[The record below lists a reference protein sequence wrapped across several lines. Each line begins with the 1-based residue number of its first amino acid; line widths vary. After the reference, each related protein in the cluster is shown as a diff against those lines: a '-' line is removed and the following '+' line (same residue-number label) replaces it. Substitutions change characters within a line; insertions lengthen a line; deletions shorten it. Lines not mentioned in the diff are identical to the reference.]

1 MKPFSKWIPILGV
14 AVAMLLLLFFTG
26 VVNSK
31 VSLGVALVVITI
43 VVMLSMMLV
52 PGPKDKK

>member
-1 MKPFSKWIPILGV
+1 MKPFSKWISILGV

>member
-1 MKPFSKWIPILGV
+1 MSILGV

-31 VSLGVALVVITI
+31 VSLGVALVVITV

-52 PGPKDKK
+52 PGPKKK